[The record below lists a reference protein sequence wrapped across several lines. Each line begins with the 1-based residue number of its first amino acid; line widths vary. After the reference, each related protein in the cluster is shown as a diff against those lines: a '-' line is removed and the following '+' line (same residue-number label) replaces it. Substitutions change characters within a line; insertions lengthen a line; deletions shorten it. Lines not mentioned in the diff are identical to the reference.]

1 MVLYSSP
8 IQDYV
13 HLDDQTQ
20 PTIDMTP
27 GFKSFTDLCSYSS
40 KVLNQNQGLKKVHLL
55 DFLAGQ
61 LIFKLTC
68 PTGKGPG
75 EHPPTKSLTKTS
87 KEPNP
92 ININTEG
99 TTESVGIN
107 GASVLSGSCY

>member
-27 GFKSFTDLCSYSS
+27 GFKPFTDLCSYSS
-40 KVLNQNQGLKKVHLL
+40 KVLNQNQGLKKVHLV

-61 LIFKLTC
+61 LIFKLIILLLAQQSRVQ
-68 PTGKGPG
+68 GNI
-75 EHPPTKSLTKTS
+75 LQLTS
-87 KEPNP
+87 KESNP
-92 ININTEG
+92 SKIDTEG
-99 TTESVGIN
+99 TAESVCIN

>member
-20 PTIDMTP
+20 PTVDMTP
-27 GFKSFTDLCSYSS
+27 GFKPFTDLCSHSS
-40 KVLNQNQGLKKVHLL
+40 KVLNQNQGLKKVHPL